1 MKWFPS
7 HPLLRAA
14 VILRQWLRG
23 SELAFILLAVA
34 VGAMAGLTTAA
45 QSWLAH
51 GMQGLIYGVAA
62 NRLSALGAI
71 HHPWKLLA
79 LPLGGL
85 ALVALAR
92 LLARRPGPTSARPP
106 IDVVEANA
114 LHGGRIPALDNLIIG
129 VQTILSNGCGA
140 SVGLEATYA
149 QMGGGMAS
157 LLGQWLRLRRADLR
171 NLVGAGAGA
180 AVGAAFGAPLT
191 GAFYAFE
198 IVIGAYSTGAVA
210 PVIAAALAAALVLRG
225 MHNEPY
231 LIATTVSR
239 AITIVDYG
247 AYAVLGALCALM
259 GIGVMRL
266 VTLAERGFQ
275 AWPVLARW
283 RPVAGGVLLAGLALL
298 SPQTLS
304 SGHGALHLDL
314 LLAPP
319 VSLLLFVM
327 VLKIAASVI
336 SLASG
341 FRGGLFF
348 ASLFLGSLLG
358 QVFGQVFNLNPW
370 GLVLSPIDA
379 ALVGMAG
386 LSVSIVGGPMTLA
399 LLMLETT
406 HDFALMGV
414 VLTAALVS
422 ASITREVFG
431 YSFSTWRLHVRG
443 TDIRSPRDI
452 GWMLTLTAGRMMR
465 RDWTSVRGDMPIAQF
480 RDTVPLGATS
490 KAIVTDADGHY
501 CGIVATA
508 AAHAPHA
515 DPLAPVGSLAML
527 ADATLMPAMGI
538 KAVLASFDSAMADE
552 LAVVDAQGQVVG
564 VVSER
569 HARRRYLE
577 EIEAAQRQMFGET
590 SR

>member
-1 MKWFPS
+1 MRL
-7 HPLLRAA
+7 PLSSGPRRGA
-14 VILRQWLRG
+14 VALRQWLRG
-23 SELAFILLAVA
+23 SEVAFILLAA
-34 VGAMAGLTTAA
+34 LAGTLAGLATAV

-51 GMQGLIYGVAA
+51 GMQGLLYGVAS

-85 ALVALAR
+85 AMVGLGRYLSR
-92 LLARRPGPTSARPP
+92 HRRAPV
-106 IDVVEANA
+106 DVVEANA
-114 LHGGRIPALDNLIIG
+114 LHGGRIPPLDNLVIAA
-129 VQTILSNGCGA
+129 QTILSNGCGA

-149 QMGGGMAS
+149 QVGGGLAS
-157 LLGQWLRLRRADLR
+157 LIGGWLRLRRADLR

-198 IVIGAYSTGAVA
+198 IMIGAYSTASVA
-210 PVIAAALAAALVLRG
+210 PVITAALAATMVLRAL
-225 MHNEPY
+225 HVEPY
-231 LIATTVSR
+231 LIATTTSR
-239 AITIVDYG
+239 AISLVDYA
-247 AYAVLGALCALM
+247 AYAVLGGLCALI
-259 GIGVMRL
+259 GIGIMRL
-266 VTLAERGFQ
+266 VTEAERAFQ
-275 AWPVLARW
+275 AWPMLGRW
-283 RPVAGGVLLAGLALL
+283 KPLVGGTLLMPLALL

-314 LLAPP
+314 LLQPP
-319 VSLLLFVM
+319 LSLLLFVM

-370 GLVLSPIDA
+370 GLALSPVDA

-443 TDIRSPRDI
+443 SDIRSPRDI

-465 RDWTSVRGDMPIAQF
+465 RDWTSVNADMSVAQF
-480 RDTVPLGATS
+480 RTSVPLGATS
-490 KAIVTDADGHY
+490 KAIVTDGAGHY
-501 CGIVATA
+501 RGIVPTA
-508 AAHAPHA
+508 AAHAPDV
-515 DPLAPVGSLAML
+515 DPLSPVGTLAIL
-527 ADATLMPAMGI
+527 AATTLTPACTI
-538 KAVLASFDSAMADE
+538 KAVLAAFDTAMADE
-552 LAVVDAQGQVVG
+552 LAVVDEQGKVVG
-564 VVSER
+564 VVTER